1 MTIPKVSGSEDFS
14 EFQKVAPG
22 FFFFLGAPPK
32 GKDFK
37 TAPSNRSPLF
47 DIDEDQLP
55 VGARTLAALAVDFLQ
70 RKSSAPAAARCPVRR
85 RAAPAGD

>member
-1 MTIPKVSGSEDFS
+1 MIIPKVSGSEDFS

-37 TAPSNRSPLF
+37 TAPSNHSPLF

-55 VGARTLAALAVDFLQ
+55 VGARTLTALAVDFLQ
-70 RKSSAPAAARCPVRR
+70 RK
-85 RAAPAGD
+85 